1 MASFAAALK
10 ARDAVRVTIFHDAWA
25 NRLEQVTVDAIVVL
39 PMSMQRV
46 GTKLG
51 GMVRVAFDLPS
62 GMREEKDVPADNLL
76 PAAKRRSNAAPRLG
90 DADGWGDGTARRWSS
105 RRVWSWRSR
114 WRSPR
119 TARPARWCCADPPT
133 GAPRKTDAPFL
144 ARHSR

>member
-76 PAAKRRSNAAPRLG
+76 PAAKRRSNAA
-90 DADGWGDGTARRWSS
+90 
-105 RRVWSWRSR
+105 RRVGTRSGHASIR
-114 WRSPR
+114 IRVAIASLPRPSLFDLAASQQCATRSCILAACGVLVPR
-119 TARPARWCCADPPT
+119 
-133 GAPRKTDAPFL
+133 
-144 ARHSR
+144 